1 MIVESGKVYDF
12 KKEFW
17 QLTGITKSNWE
28 TRKED
33 LLEWLKNFY
42 DYEIY
47 DGKPIRIYIKEV
59 YGNYMPLPRKLC
71 STKLSEQKKEDY
83 KVYTIG
89 ALGHD
94 FKPNSKS
101 RIARAAISEFGKVKY
116 GHNNPR
122 YVAQTYVKDTFNEY
136 GETNNKNVWVWYS
149 TYVPID
155 DKTLEEW
162 RNILS
167 ECHISESEAA
177 NAFYKQEQGED
188 ITKEKNYY
196 KEAQEKFKELH
207 EGEFVVKVSYW
218 KCKS

>member
-1 MIVESGKVYDF
+1 MSVIESGKVYDF

-28 TRKED
+28 TRKDD

-71 STKLSEQKKEDY
+71 STKLAEQRLKDY
-83 KVYTIG
+83 ETYTIS
-89 ALGHD
+89 ALGNE

-101 RIARAAISEFGKVKY
+101 KIARDAIFDFGEEKY
-116 GHNNPR
+116 GHESYK
-122 YVAQTYVKDTFNEY
+122 YVARKYIKDVFNKY
-136 GETNNKNVWVWYS
+136 GETNNTWVWVWYNS
-149 TYVPID
+149 YYPID
-155 DKTLEEW
+155 QDTLDDW
-162 RNILS
+162 RSILA
-167 ECHISESEAA
+167 ECHISEKEAA
-177 NAFYKQEQGED
+177 SAFYKQEQGED
-188 ITKEKNYY
+188 ISKEKNYY
-196 KEAQEKFKELH
+196 KKAQEKFKEKYH
-207 EGEFVVKVSYW
+207 DIVVQVAYW

>member
-28 TRKED
+28 TRKDD

-59 YGNYMPLPRKLC
+59 YGNYMPLPRKMND
-71 STKLSEQKKEDY
+71 KLAKQKEEDY
-83 KVYTIG
+83 KTYTIS
-89 ALGHD
+89 ALGNE
-94 FKPNSKS
+94 FKPNSRSK
-101 RIARAAISEFGKVKY
+101 IARDAIFDFGGERY
-116 GHNNPR
+116 GHENYK
-122 YVAQTYVKDTFNEY
+122 YVAQKFIKDTFNEY
-136 GETNNKNVWVWYS
+136 GETNNKYEWVWYNS
-149 TYVPID
+149 YVPID
-155 DKTLEEW
+155 DKTLKDW
-162 RNILS
+162 QDILE
-167 ECHISESEAA
+167 ECHISEKDAA

-188 ITKEKNYY
+188 ISKEKNYY
-196 KEAQEKFKELH
+196 KKAQEKFKEKYH
-207 EGEFVVKVSYW
+207 DIIVKVAYW